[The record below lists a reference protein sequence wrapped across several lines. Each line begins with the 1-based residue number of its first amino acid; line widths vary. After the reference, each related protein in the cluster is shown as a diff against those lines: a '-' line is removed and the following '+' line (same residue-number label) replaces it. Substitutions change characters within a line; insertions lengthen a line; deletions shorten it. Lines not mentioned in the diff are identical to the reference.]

1 MGTIMR
7 FYGPGDVRY
16 DDYEERVLKSGEVR
30 ILTLFSGISA
40 GTEMSHYRGT
50 NPFRYKKYDSDSKL
64 FSDEE
69 DKSYYPR
76 GTGYEEIG
84 KIVEIA
90 DDVSSVETGMIVY
103 GQWQHRSSTI
113 LPAEIAAKH
122 VLPDGLDPICG
133 IFSQIGAIAYN
144 GILDAQI
151 NVGETVL
158 VMGQGIPGLI
168 TTQLAHLS
176 GARVIAADLHQM
188 RLEKAAEVGADV
200 VLNAAEVNV
209 AQEVKRLTGNRGA
222 DVCIEVSGNTHALA
236 TCIKACAYSGRTV
249 ALGFYQ
255 NEARGLFLGEEFHH
269 NRIEIVCSQISGIH
283 PRFSYRWD
291 MDRFYSTVMQLQL
304 SGKLKLKELITH
316 TASFRDTQSL
326 YKNNRRNTDG
336 RNSGSIGFRR

>member
-7 FYGPGDVRY
+7 FYGPDDVRY
-16 DDYEERVLKSGEVR
+16 DDYEERALNSGEVR
-30 ILTLFSGISA
+30 IQTLFSGISA

-50 NPFRYKKYDSDSKL
+50 NPFRYKKYDPVTKL
-64 FSDEE
+64 FTDEE
-69 DKSYYPR
+69 NKNYYPR
-76 GTGYEEIG
+76 GTGYEEVG
-84 KIVEIA
+84 KIVEVA
-90 DDVSSVETGMIVY
+90 DDVVALRPGTIVY

-113 LPAEIAAKH
+113 LPADVATRH

-158 VMGQGIPGLI
+158 IMGQGIPGLI
-168 TTQLAHLS
+168 ATQLAHLS
-176 GARVIAADLHQM
+176 GARVIAADLHQI
-188 RLEKAAEVGADV
+188 RLEKSAEIGADF

-209 AQEVKRLTGNRGA
+209 AEKVRELTENRGA
-222 DVCIEVSGNTHALA
+222 DVCIEVSGNTYALA
-236 TCIKACAYSGRTV
+236 SCIKACAYSGRNV

-269 NRIEIVCSQISGIH
+269 NRIEIICSQIGGIH
-283 PRFSYRWD
+283 PRYLYRWD
-291 MDRFYSTVMQLQL
+291 MDRLYRTVMQMQK

-316 TASFRDTQSL
+316 KADFRDAQSL
-326 YKNNRRNTDG
+326 YRIIDKTPMDVIQ
-336 RNSGSIGFRR
+336 SVLVF